1 MYMYRSGLTMN
12 DLLDGRSISYAAKE
26 INYTRGLLSNLL
38 NRKSKC
44 RKCRAV
50 QLVERFRPGEDVL
63 KYFEQVN

>member
-1 MYMYRSGLTMN
+1 MYMYRSGLTMD

-44 RKCRAV
+44 RKYRAV